1 MNYRMK
7 KIACMLAVAC
17 FAATTLWAQGDVSA
31 KEGEKKEIVEKV
43 VTVQTETDSSSEATL
58 EEGLGKLT
66 SEQLFELERIKAE
79 RGRMTSVSDIMQEV
93 LLPIVA
99 TTVVFLTIGVVV
111 FFILYY
117 RHKEKKGRY
126 ELMAKAIEAG
136 RDIPADFFNMESAPK
151 SPLGSIAT
159 YVAVGLG
166 IIIFFTLD
174 GDIELVG
181 IGLIPLLI
189 GVGKFIAWKYE
200 QKKESQQAVN
210 TTETS
215 TKL

>member
-17 FAATTLWAQGDVSA
+17 FAATTLWAQGDVPA

-43 VTVQTETDSSSEATL
+43 VTAQPVADSSSEATL

-79 RGRMTSVSDIMQEV
+79 REHISSVSKVLEEV
-93 LLPIVA
+93 LLPVVA
-99 TTVVFLTIGVVV
+99 ISVIFLTIGVVV

-117 RHKEKKGRY
+117 RHKEKKARY
-126 ELMAKAIEAG
+126 ELMSKAIEAG
-136 RDIPADFFNMESAPK
+136 RDIPADFFNVESAPK

-200 QKKESQQAVN
+200 QKKECKQAVN
-210 TTETS
+210 STETS